1 MRGRRERLW
10 LLNRSIE
17 AAWAVGAGTAR
28 ASLELPSGRLEGL
41 HVTWALH
48 ECGGGARC
56 WWPTAFGVGQPK
68 F

>member
-1 MRGRRERLW
+1 MNG
-10 LLNRSIE
+10 SIE

-41 HVTWALH
+41 HVTWVLRRMWGRGEVVVADSV
-48 ECGGGARC
+48 GV
-56 WWPTAFGVGQPK
+56 VGQPK